1 MHLDLIQS
9 LSLCGDLSTPND
21 DRAGSGARHA
31 WVIDGATDL
40 SAPGLLGA
48 QGGAAWLAATAAAAF
63 AMAAADDLRGTC
75 AQVFAA
81 VEARYAAERQREPE
95 GAWEWPRASFAA
107 VQLVDDTLEVA
118 WAADCAVLHASGPT
132 VAWCTP
138 APDRARESAQA
149 AALGAGVGATKL
161 RTPAVLA
168 DRRAAR
174 SLPGQRVLGV
184 DAGESAGAMEM
195 VRMAV
200 EPGDDLL
207 LMSDG
212 MAALVDSY
220 AAYDAAGLVAA
231 MRSRG
236 LAALGGELRAIERSD
251 ATCTRYPRFKSS
263 DDATALWVRVGG

>member
-9 LSLCGDLSTPND
+9 LSLCGDLATPND

-40 SAPGLLGA
+40 SPPGLLGA
-48 QGGAAWLAATAAAAF
+48 QGGAAWLAATADAAF
-63 AMAAADDLRGTC
+63 AAAAADNLRATC

-81 VEARYAAERQREPE
+81 VEARYTAQRQREPE
-95 GAWEWPRASFAA
+95 GAWELPRASFAA
-107 VQLVDDTLEVA
+107 VQLVGDLLEVA
-118 WAADCAVLHASGPT
+118 WAADCAVLHASGDA

-149 AALGAGVGATKL
+149 AALGPGVGATKL

-174 SLPGQRVLGV
+174 AGPGQRVLSI
-184 DAGESAGAMEM
+184 DAGESARAMDLTR
-195 VRMAV
+195 VAV
-200 EPGDDLL
+200 APGDDVL

-212 MAALVDSY
+212 MSALGDSY
-220 AAYDAAGLVAA
+220 AAYDAAGLVTA

-251 ATCTRYPRFKSS
+251 AACTRYPRFKAS

>member
-40 SAPGLLGA
+40 SPPGLLGA
-48 QGGAAWLAATAAAAF
+48 QGGAAWLAATADAAF
-63 AMAAADDLRGTC
+63 AAAVADDLRGTC
-75 AQVFAA
+75 AEVFAA
-81 VEARYAAERQREPE
+81 VATRYAAQRQREPE
-95 GAWEWPRASFAA
+95 GAWELPRASFAA
-107 VQLVDDTLEVA
+107 VQLVGDMLEVA
-118 WAADCAVLHASGPT
+118 WAADCAVLHASGAT
-132 VAWCTP
+132 VTWCTP

-149 AALGAGVGATKL
+149 AALGPGVGATKL

-174 SLPGQRVLGV
+174 ALPGQRVLGI
-184 DAGESAGAMEM
+184 DADESARAMELAC
-195 VRMAV
+195 VAV
-200 EPGDDLL
+200 APGDDLL

-231 MRSRG
+231 LRTRG

-251 ATCTRYPRFKSS
+251 AVCRRYPRFKAS

>member
-9 LSLCGDLSTPND
+9 LSLCGDVTTPND
-21 DRAGSGARHA
+21 DRAGSSARHA

-40 SAPGLLGA
+40 SPPGLLGA
-48 QGGAAWLAATAAAAF
+48 QGGAAWLAATADAAF
-63 AMAAADDLRGTC
+63 AAGPGDDLGATC
-75 AQVFAA
+75 AQVFAT
-81 VEARYAAERQREPE
+81 VEARYAAQRQRAPE
-95 GAWEWPRASFAA
+95 GAWELPRASFAA
-107 VQLVDDTLEVA
+107 VQLVGDLLEVA
-118 WAADCAVLHASGPT
+118 WAADCAVLRATGDT

-149 AALGAGVGATKL
+149 AALGPGVGATKL

-174 SLPGQRVLGV
+174 ARPGQRVLGV
-184 DAGESAGAMEM
+184 DAGESARAIETER
-195 VRMAV
+195 VAIAA
-200 EPGDDLL
+200 GDDLL

-220 AAYDAAGLVAA
+220 AAYDAAGLMAA

-236 LAALGGELRAIERSD
+236 LAALGEKLRAIERDD
-251 ATCTRYPRFKSS
+251 AACTRYPRFKAS